1 MPLDTHLQQQCCPVA
16 RIRKSVIFWPAAKQ
30 LPIENALELQC
41 GVCPPQFVRLSTI
54 TGLNYWTDQFY
65 HKIHTWFEN
74 PCILIFVLELSLNR
88 VLEMPPAS
96 DTGCMMII

>member
-54 TGLNYWTDQFY
+54 TGLNYWTELLDW
-65 HKIHTWFEN
+65 TTG
-74 PCILIFVLELSLNR
+74 LISFTTNSYLV
-88 VLEMPPAS
+88 
-96 DTGCMMII
+96 